1 MTKKQ
6 EYLMLA
12 HVLDTKKH
20 RIGGWWLS
28 EKLDGTRAFWDGGI
42 SRGLP
47 VSDIPYAN
55 KVKDGRYVDTPIAT
69 GLWSR
74 SGKAIQA
81 PGWWLDKLP
90 RILLDGELWIGYGKF
105 QELRTIVSRLDS
117 PDWQDVKYMVFDS
130 PTPEEVF
137 ANRDVKIRNEYTFHV
152 SRPKEGFSLDK
163 AVKPEW
169 TFELRNVF
177 LKNQEQNEVFNV
189 VKQYHLSL
197 DKEHAIGDMVEI
209 MDMVLLRGGEGV
221 VLRNGSSKWV
231 PERSWNLLKHKPVN
245 TADGTVI
252 GYTAGEEGKTGQL
265 LGKIGALI
273 LKLENGKTL
282 KLSGLTHGQREITDP
297 VVRNEAMMWPGE
309 IIDVF
314 TDYNHHLFPKGTIIE
329 FKYRELSDDGI
340 PKEARF
346 LRIKGEE

>member
-1 MTKKQ
+1 MSKS

-12 HVLDTKKH
+12 HVLDQKKH

-42 SRGLP
+42 SRGLA
-47 VSDIPYAN
+47 VERIPYAN
-55 KVKDGRYVDTPIAT
+55 HVKDSRYVEAPIAT

-81 PGWWLDKLP
+81 PDWWLDKLP

-117 PDWQDVKYMVFDS
+117 PDWQNVKYMVFDS
-130 PTPEEVF
+130 PAPEEVF
-137 ANRDVKIRNEYTFHV
+137 ADRDVKIRNEYTFHV
-152 SRPKEGFSLDK
+152 SRPKVVQLAK
-163 AVKPEW
+163 AVKTEW

-177 LKNQEQNEVFNV
+177 LKNQEQNDVFNV
-189 VKQYHLSL
+189 VRQFQLPMFN
-197 DKEHAIGDMVEI
+197 DHALGFVDGFTDAAVKS
-209 MDMVLLRGGEGV
+209 GGEGAV
-221 VLRNGSSKWV
+221 VRKGSSFWV

-245 TADGTVI
+245 TADGVVV
-252 GYTAGEEGKTGQL
+252 GYTSGETGKTGQL
-265 LGKIGALI
+265 LGKLGALI

-282 KLSGLTHGQREITDP
+282 KLSGLTHEQRAINDP
-297 VVRNEAMMWPGE
+297 AAHNEAIMYPGSRLQE
-309 IIDVF
+309 
-314 TDYNHHLFPKGTIIE
+314 DYSHHLFPKGTVIE

-340 PKEARF
+340 PKESRYC
-346 LRIKGEE
+346 RIKE